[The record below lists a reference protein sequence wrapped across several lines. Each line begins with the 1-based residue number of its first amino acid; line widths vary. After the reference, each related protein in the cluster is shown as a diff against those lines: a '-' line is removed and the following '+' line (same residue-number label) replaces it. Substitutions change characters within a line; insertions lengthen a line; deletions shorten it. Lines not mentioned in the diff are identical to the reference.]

1 MIKIARTFAWED
13 IGEDLL
19 KVLGGRKFTRPRGN
33 GASDME
39 MLLLVTGGLDDGVA
53 KQALINAS
61 MAREDY
67 VIRSREAVEVLWSA
81 VRSGDTQT
89 VDLITTRIQEKEPHE
104 LGHFVGV
111 FSHYINDY
119 GEVSEL
125 HVLKTIASKRKEWL
139 KQEMEKLDK
148 VRISLVRLDGT
159 IQKFS
164 GPREAKEQAKWR
176 VREGQKECSFTAQA
190 GEDINPFVTFTKTR
204 KWFEDSQVKPAQYK
218 EELARLSE
226 SY

>member
-1 MIKIARTFAWED
+1 MIKIARTFVWED

-19 KVLGGRKFTRPRGN
+19 KVLGCRKFTRPGGN

-39 MLLLVTGGLDDGVA
+39 MLLLVAGGLDDGVA

-89 VDLITTRIQEKEPHE
+89 VDLITTKIQEREPHE

-111 FSHYINDY
+111 FSRYINDY

-148 VRISLVRLDGT
+148 VG
-159 IQKFS
+159 KEFS
-164 GPREAKEQAKWR
+164 WRMPYADFSPIKE
-176 VREGQKECSFTAQA
+176 FL
-190 GEDINPFVTFTKTR
+190 
-204 KWFEDSQVKPAQYK
+204 QVF
-218 EELARLSE
+218 ARSE
-226 SY
+226 SVLYG